1 MRCVGPTGLYLSQRG
16 APRAPAHI
24 LLYSEAPTH
33 LRVGAK
39 ETRHD
44 PMWAVA
50 AVLVI
55 AWVFRFTV
63 LHVSSALI
71 HLLLVVAVI
80 AVIARLFTR
89 RSV

>member
-1 MRCVGPTGLYLSQRG
+1 MN
-16 APRAPAHI
+16 
-24 LLYSEAPTH
+24 LL
-33 LRVGAK
+33 
-39 ETRHD
+39 
-44 PMWAVA
+44 WAVA

-55 AWVFRFTV
+55 AWIFGFTV

-80 AVIARLFTR
+80 AVIARLFTG